1 MKKKQ
6 RIAINLHIV
15 NLVNYKEIENGFY
28 EKIAEQTLKYVHY
41 PLDFAE
47 ITLVLCDNDFI
58 CNLNNKYRALN
69 RPTDVL
75 SFPMNEDGVIND
87 PLLGDIVISIDM
99 VKKNCLES
107 QLTYNEEVIYL
118 FTHGLLHLLG
128 YDHECSK
135 DIEDEMYNIQ
145 DQIMKYLHN
154 FMS

>member
-107 QLTYNEEVIYL
+107 QLTYNEELYIFLLMV
-118 FTHGLLHLLG
+118 FTSTWL
-128 YDHECSK
+128 
-135 DIEDEMYNIQ
+135 
-145 DQIMKYLHN
+145 
-154 FMS
+154 